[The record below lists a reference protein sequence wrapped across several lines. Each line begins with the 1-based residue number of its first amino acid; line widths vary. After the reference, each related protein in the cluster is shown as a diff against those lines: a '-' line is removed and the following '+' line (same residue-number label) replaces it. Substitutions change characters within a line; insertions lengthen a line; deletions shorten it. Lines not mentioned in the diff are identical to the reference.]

1 MKIVKVAFSI
11 LLIPVMVLV
20 SCISKSDNL
29 EDTTNLE
36 DIVWALESYGKPNN
50 LKTVLT
56 GTEITARFNS
66 EDGYVIGSGG
76 CNSYGGKYELSGNK
90 LTIIDSLTQTLISC
104 GEEKNQQEEQFLTAL
119 QSAESFQ
126 IDDGKLTINCIDKI
140 LLFIQK

>member
-1 MKIVKVAFSI
+1 VKIVKVAFSI

>member
-1 MKIVKVAFSI
+1 MKIVKVSFSI

-20 SCISKSDNL
+20 GCISKSDNL

>member
-119 QSAESFQ
+119 QSAKSFQ

>member
-1 MKIVKVAFSI
+1 VKIVKVSFSI

-20 SCISKSDNL
+20 GCISKSDNL